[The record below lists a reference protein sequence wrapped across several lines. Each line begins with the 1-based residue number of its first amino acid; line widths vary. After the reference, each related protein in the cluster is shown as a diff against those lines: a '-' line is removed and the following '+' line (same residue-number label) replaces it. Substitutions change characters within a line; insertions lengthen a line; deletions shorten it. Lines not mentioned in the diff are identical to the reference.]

1 MNDERQNDSTPAETE
16 RDFEELTL
24 SEALGDLLR
33 RPRAT
38 ARNLAAIAS
47 PEPRVAEPRPRRTPV
62 RTSRQEAGESVL
74 SPAARLDLI
83 RVGMLV
89 VAVVLAFIGT
99 SVVYQPN
106 DSFRLGLLRDV
117 PAGAALPWWIAAIVL
132 GAAALRIGQAQSA
145 EIDPVM
151 PISAAMGVRL
161 APLIVSLPLMFG
173 AYILN
178 SDNQFSAVGALC
190 WALAIAAAALAFTPQ
205 DAQPMGAVRRGLVAI
220 RDFPRREPWI
230 ALLLAFIVVIG
241 VYARFNGLSA
251 LPAEMTSDHVEKLLD
266 AQNVLEG
273 SRDIFFA
280 NNGGREPFQMYFV
293 AALGSL
299 SGQTLSFAH
308 LKIASAL
315 ESLLS
320 IPLFFLLG
328 RVVIG
333 AKDER
338 LGTLLGLA
346 AALFVAVGYWHLA
359 VTRVSLRIILTPMVT
374 AVFLMFVIR
383 LMRFNR
389 REDAVM
395 AGLTLGFGLYAYQAL
410 RMLPVIAV
418 FAAAFAVVVIAR
430 SWAERRAV
438 MFNLIV
444 IAFVSFAFFVPLFR
458 YSNEHPEEFWRRASG
473 RLLGDDI
480 ITETLEDGSIVSRQ
494 ATIGERASA
503 LVGNLPQLGNNFVR
517 AMGMFTYR
525 GDVAWFHNA
534 PNYPAF
540 DPLTGALFLVGL
552 GAFGMWT
559 IRSKE
564 YASAFLIVVL
574 LLMLVPSAV
583 AVSNPVEN
591 PSSTRASGAMPT
603 AYLFAAFGAVALV
616 SALRRVAPRGA
627 AGVLSVAVIGLF
639 ALNSLSWAN
648 TVLFGPYNDFYQ
660 NSWSPQREAG
670 QFLRGFAESD
680 GAWGN
685 AFILAAA
692 NFFDYRGVAMDAG
705 LVPGEFPNGDIP
717 PRDVPA
723 RIQDAALREGKFKLD
738 PSRDLMFMYA
748 VEDTGTTMLLER
760 WFPEGR
766 DRIVNTRQDTPWLN
780 NEQYRVFRVP
790 ALGVE
795 GLEAFVRS
803 QGLEF
808 DLPSE

>member
-1 MNDERQNDSTPAETE
+1 MSQPEPNTPQQPE
-16 RDFEELTL
+16 RDFEDLTL
-24 SEALGDLLR
+24 SEALGDLIR

-38 ARNLAAIAS
+38 ARNLAAVAS
-47 PEPRVAEPRPRRTPV
+47 PEARVAEPRARRMAVRTP
-62 RTSRQEAGESVL
+62 RQEAGEAVL
-74 SPAARLDLI
+74 SPSARLDLI
-83 RVGMLV
+83 RAGMLIA
-89 VAVVLAFIGT
+89 AVILAFIGT
-99 SVVYQPN
+99 STVYQPN
-106 DSFRLGLLRDV
+106 DSFRLGLLRDI
-117 PAGAALPWWIAAIVL
+117 PAAAALLWWIAAIAL
-132 GAAALRIGQAQSA
+132 GAAAMRIGQPPSEGADA
-145 EIDPVM
+145 VM
-151 PISAAMGVRL
+151 PISSATGVRI
-161 APLIVSLPLMFG
+161 APLLVSLPLMFG
-173 AYILN
+173 AYLLN
-178 SDNQFSAVGALC
+178 PDNQFTTFGALC
-190 WALAIAAAALAFTPQ
+190 WILAIAAAAWAFTPP
-205 DAQPMGAVRRGLVAI
+205 DARPLGALRRGFAAV
-220 RDFPRREPWI
+220 RDFPRREPWV
-230 ALLLAFIVVIG
+230 ALLLAIIVLVG
-241 VYARFNGLSA
+241 VYARFNGLSV

-266 AQNVLEG
+266 SQRVLEG
-273 SRDIFFA
+273 SRDVFFA
-280 NNGGREPFQMYFV
+280 NNGGREPIQMYVV
-293 AALGSL
+293 ALLGSI
-299 SGQTLSFAH
+299 SGQTLGFAH

-374 AVFLMFVIR
+374 AVFLMVMIR

-389 REDAVM
+389 REDAVL
-395 AGLTLGFGLYAYQAL
+395 AGLTLGIGLYAYQAL
-410 RMLPVIAV
+410 RMLPVVAV
-418 FAAAFAVVVIAR
+418 FAAAFTVVVIAR

-438 MFNLIV
+438 AFNLIV
-444 IAFVSFAFFVPLFR
+444 IAFVSFAFFIPLFR

-473 RLLGDDI
+473 RLLGDEI
-480 ITETLEDGSIVSRQ
+480 ITETLDDGTIVNRR

-503 LVGNLPQLGNNFVR
+503 LVGNLPQLGDNFVR

-540 DPLTGALFLVGL
+540 DPLTGALFLVGV
-552 GAFGMWT
+552 GAFAMWT

-564 YASAFLIVVL
+564 YASAFLILVL

-603 AYLFAAFGAVALV
+603 AYLFAAFGAVALT
-616 SALRRVAPRGA
+616 SALRRVVPRGSA
-627 AGVLSVAVIGLF
+627 NVLSVVVIGLF
-639 ALNSLSWAN
+639 ALNGLSWAN

-670 QFLRGFAESD
+670 HFLRGFAESD

-717 PRDVPA
+717 PRDVPT
-723 RIQDAALREGKFKLD
+723 RIRDAALREGKFKLD
-738 PSRDLMFMYA
+738 PTRDLMFMYA
-748 VEDTGTTMLLER
+748 VEDTGTKMLLER
-760 WFPEGR
+760 WFPEGH
-766 DRIVNTRQDTPWLN
+766 DRIVDTRQDTPWLN
-780 NEQYRVFRVP
+780 DEQYRVFRVP

-795 GLEAFVRS
+795 GLEAFVQS
-803 QGLEF
+803 QGLEL